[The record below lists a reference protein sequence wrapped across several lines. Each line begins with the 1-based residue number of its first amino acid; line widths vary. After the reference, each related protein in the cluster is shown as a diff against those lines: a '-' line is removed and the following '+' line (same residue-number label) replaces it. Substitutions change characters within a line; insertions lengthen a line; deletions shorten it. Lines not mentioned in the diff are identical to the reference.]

1 MHSLQYICCW
11 SLHVISSLPPIYIF
25 VSLNF
30 ETPPSWSCDKIIIV
44 SRITVWFF
52 VVFARHARS
61 QVELYSWIDR
71 HGKLTIRLK
80 FGLVKLFNKPGHFF
94 IKQSMSRPEIQCQS
108 RHNRWVVNFTWFLK
122 GTKLV
127 TRSVRQYGQKT
138 PGARTRIFHFHVK
151 FSSVLCT

>member
-1 MHSLQYICCW
+1 MNYLEPVRHDI
-11 SLHVISSLPPIYIF
+11 
-25 VSLNF
+25 
-30 ETPPSWSCDKIIIV
+30 SCDKIIIV

-52 VVFARHARS
+52 AVFARHARS
-61 QVELYSWIDR
+61 QVELCSWIDR

-80 FGLVKLFNKPGHFF
+80 CGLVKLFNKPGHFF

-138 PGARTRIFHFHVK
+138 LQKPGPGYFIFMLNSLLFYAHK
-151 FSSVLCT
+151 TATSSTEYAGIFSILIKDIMN